1 MKRTFLRAL
10 ATLAVVLIA
19 SVPARATHLVG
30 GNLGYVYQGETS
42 PGSGL
47 YRYQVVL
54 EFYLNCGPNSNFQ
67 SLYELLG
74 EDYGTP
80 LFVGAYLQDPQN
92 PSADKI
98 KLQDIPV
105 FLTDSLVIE
114 PDLPDNCA
122 VGQGLCT
129 VKGTFVGQV
138 DVPLNFGG
146 LHLYYH
152 MCCRNL
158 DIDNLNNP
166 NGTGIGY
173 YAFVPPPLV
182 NNSSPVF
189 LGQPTPFLCIGDT
202 ATFLNTASD
211 PDGDLL
217 IFSFE
222 IPYNSQNFGGG
233 IIPPPAT
240 LTWPVNEVNYTPGF
254 SLAQPFGAGGYA
266 FINGATG
273 LTRYMAPL
281 QGNYVVAVEVKEFRN
296 GQLIGR
302 TRRDLQLQSIPCP
315 PNATPAASTPIAA
328 SYTVQAG
335 DQLCIDLAFNDADG
349 DSLLLQAAGTI
360 FDGNLVNPP
369 ATIGSPVEG
378 NGTVGTQFCWSTACD
393 QGQDQ
398 PYLFS
403 VSVTDNGCPPLTID
417 VVVQV
422 QVLPFVAQGP
432 ITGPAQVCTNA
443 TGVPYNLPQGT
454 GAGYAWTVTGGTLAG
469 GNGTNAITV
478 DWGAP
483 GSGQVSVVVTD
494 SLGCAAPPL
503 TVDVIIGALPAA
515 NAGPDAVLCAG
526 DTVDIGG
533 NPTGPPGSTFA
544 WSPATGLSSTSAAN
558 PQAFPSSTTTYIV
571 QVNNGGC
578 TNTDTVRVVVSQP
591 QLDAGPDVALC
602 VGDTVQLNA
611 TGTGSFLWTPAGSLN
626 DATAVD
632 PLAFPTSTTN
642 YSVTLTDSV
651 GCTVTDQ
658 VLVTVNALPFA
669 DAGPD
674 RQVCPLQGAP
684 LTGAPTGPPG
694 ATFLWSPAT
703 GLNDPTLGAPIAT
716 PSVSTTYMVLVT
728 DVNGCTNTDT
738 VNVEVLPAP
747 PVDAGP
753 DLTICA
759 ADTVQVLGA
768 GATAVNIEWT
778 PVNSGLSDES
788 ILNPLAFPGITT
800 TYVLWVQDINNCTAT
815 DTMTVFVNALPNASA
830 GPDVAVCLGG
840 SVQLDGSG
848 GTGYLWSPAAGLD
861 DATAEDPVATIV
873 NTTTYSV
880 IITDG
885 NGCSATDSVTVT
897 VNLPVNAGTDAATT
911 VCSDDVVVDLS
922 TLLGGNPDPNGTW
935 SPSSTYTPGGGGGV
949 FSYVVNAQAPCVWD
963 TAFVT
968 ITEVIAPDAGT
979 DAALD
984 LCSTGGAVDLFG
996 TLGGTPDPGGVWTD
1010 PNGVPFNGI
1019 FDPQLWPGGSVC
1031 QYVVPAV
1038 APCAAD
1044 TATVTVTV
1052 TASLDP
1058 GGSGSAILCSSGTAF
1073 SLTDSLT
1080 GTPDPAG
1087 TWSDPNNAPHG
1098 DVYDPAVDGPGVYT
1112 FTIAALGGCPDTSAT
1127 VTVTELAP
1135 PVDAGADLALCIGD
1149 TAQLNASGGPD
1160 YSWTPGTGL
1169 SATDIAD
1176 PLAFPAGTTTY
1187 TLTVTDAQGC
1197 VASDA
1202 VTVTVNALPVV
1213 DAGADVAICAGTTTT
1228 LGGSPTAPPGSTIL
1242 WSPGAG
1248 LSDPNVGNPT
1258 AQPGATTTYI
1268 VGVQGPNGCV
1278 NSDTVTVTV
1287 NALPAVSA
1295 GNDTTICTGASV
1307 QLDGSGTGSFLWTP
1321 ATGLS
1326 DATVEDPIATPTVT
1340 ITYTLTVTDANQC
1353 SSSDEVTVSVGSLP
1367 TAEAG
1372 ADVWVCPGFDV
1383 QLQGSGGTDYS
1394 WSPTAGLNDP
1404 TIASPLA
1411 APSSTTIY
1419 TLTVTDAA
1427 GCSGT
1432 DQVTVTVNDDPPV
1445 DAGPDQTACFGNA
1458 VVIGGAPSSIPGS
1471 TFLWLPGAGL
1481 DDPTAANPSATPT
1494 ATTLYTLVVTND
1506 TCTAQDQVLVTIAG
1520 EAQAAFTVRLEP
1532 RCDGLRA
1539 FITDLSQGA
1548 VSWLWTFSDG
1558 TTSTEPEPSPI
1569 LSYGGDLTV
1578 TLTITDAQ
1586 GCTAS
1591 ITQNYPAGTL
1601 DDHTDITVPNIFTP
1615 NGDGNNDLFAP
1626 ITDAELGGCL
1636 QMSIFNRW
1644 GQKMWESLGNATRW
1658 DGRTFAGEPAVVGT
1672 YFYVID
1678 LNGVRYE
1685 GSIQL
1690 MR

>member
-1 MKRTFLRAL
+1 MKRSLLRVLAAL
-10 ATLAVVLIA
+10 ALAPLA
-19 SVPARATHLVG
+19 TVPAMATHLVG
-30 GNLGYVYQGETS
+30 GNLGYVYQGETA

-47 YRYQVVL
+47 YRYQVYL
-54 EFYLNCGPNSNFQ
+54 EFYLNCGPASNYQ
-67 SLYELLG
+67 SLYALLG

-80 LFVGAYLQDPQN
+80 LYVGAYLQDPQN
-92 PSADKI
+92 PGADKV

-114 PDLPDNCA
+114 PELPSNCA

-129 VKGTFVGQV
+129 VKGTFTGQV

-158 DIDNLNNP
+158 DIDNLDNP

-211 PDGDLL
+211 PDGDQL

-222 IPYNSQNFGGG
+222 VPYNAQNFGGG

-240 LTWPVNEVNYTPGF
+240 LDWPVNEVTYNPGF
-254 SLAQPFGAGGYA
+254 SLAQPFGAGGFA

-281 QGNYVVAVEVKEFRN
+281 QGNYVVAVEVKEYRN

-302 TRRDLQLQSIPCP
+302 IRRDLQLQSIPCP
-315 PNATPAASTPIAA
+315 PNATPAPTTPIAA

-335 DQLCIDLAFNDADG
+335 DQLCIDFAFNDADG

-360 FDGNLVNPP
+360 FDGNQVNPP

-378 NGTVGTQFCWSTACD
+378 DGSVGTQFCWSTACD

-403 VSVTDNGCPPLTID
+403 VSVTDNGCPPLTLD

-422 QVLPFVAQGP
+422 QVVPFVVPGP
-432 ITGPAQVCTNA
+432 ISGPPQVCTGA
-443 TGVPYNLPQGT
+443 TSTAYGLPAGS
-454 GAGYAWTVTGGTLAG
+454 GASYSWTVTGGTLTG

-503 TVDVIIGALPAA
+503 TLAVTIVPL
-515 NAGPDAVLCAG
+515 PDADAGADALICAG
-526 DTVDIGG
+526 DTVTVGG
-533 NPTGPPGSTFA
+533 SPTGPAGSTFV
-544 WSPATGLSSTSAAN
+544 WGPATGLSSTGAAN
-558 PQAFPSSTTTYIV
+558 PQAFPGSTTVYV
-571 QVNNGGC
+571 VEVNHSGC
-578 TNTDTVRVVVSQP
+578 TNTDTVQITVSQP
-591 QLDAGPDVALC
+591 QVDAGADAALC
-602 VGDTVQLNA
+602 TGDTVTLNA
-611 TGTGSFLWTPAGSLN
+611 TGAGSFLWAPALGLD
-626 DATAVD
+626 DATAED
-632 PLAFPTSTTN
+632 PLAYPSGTTT
-642 YSVTLTDSV
+642 YTVTLTDSV
-651 GCTVTDQ
+651 GCTATDQ
-658 VLVTVNALPFA
+658 VLVMVHALSFA

-674 RQVCPLQGAP
+674 REICPLGSTP
-684 LTGAPTGPPG
+684 ISGSPTGPPG

-703 GLNDPTLGAPIAT
+703 GLNDPSLGAPVAS
-716 PSVSTTYMVLVT
+716 PAVSTTYLVLVT
-728 DVNGCTNTDT
+728 DTNGCTATDT
-738 VNVEVLPAP
+738 MAVTVLPSP
-747 PVDAGP
+747 PVDAGA

-759 ADTVQVLGA
+759 GDTAQVLASGP
-768 GATAVNIEWT
+768 TAVDLEWL
-778 PVNSGLSDES
+778 PPNSGLSDGN
-788 ILNPLAFPGITT
+788 ILDPLAFPGATT
-800 TYVLWVQDINNCTAT
+800 TYVLWVQDANDCTAT

-830 GPDVAVCLGG
+830 GPDVALCLGG
-840 SVQLDGSG
+840 SAQLNGGG
-848 GTGYLWSPAAGLD
+848 GTSYQWSPATGLD
-861 DATAEDPVATIV
+861 DATAEDPVATVTI
-873 NTTTYSV
+873 NTTYHV
-880 IITDG
+880 LVTDG
-885 NGCSATDSVTVT
+885 NGCSATDSVSVT
-897 VNLPVNAGTDAATT
+897 VNLPVNAGTDGSAL
-911 VCSDDVVVDLS
+911 VCSDGAVVDLS
-922 TLLGGNPDPNGTW
+922 TLLGGSPDGGGTW
-935 SPSSTYTPGGGGGV
+935 SPSATYTPGGGGGV
-949 FSYVVNAQAPCVWD
+949 FSYLVNAQAPCVND

-968 ITEVIAPDAGT
+968 ITEVAAPDAGADAT
-979 DAALD
+979 LELCTTNGPSDLFAALGGSPD
-984 LCSTGGAVDLFG
+984 AGGVWTLNGLPFSGVFDPALWPGGGDCSYIVAAQAPCSADTAIV
-996 TLGGTPDPGGVWTD
+996 TVNVTTAPDPGGSS
-1010 PNGVPFNGI
+1010 
-1019 FDPQLWPGGSVC
+1019 SV
-1031 QYVVPAV
+1031 
-1038 APCAAD
+1038 
-1044 TATVTVTV
+1044 
-1052 TASLDP
+1052 S
-1058 GGSGSAILCSSGTAF
+1058 LCSSGTAF
-1073 SLTDSLT
+1073 NLLDSLT
-1080 GTPDPAG
+1080 GSPDASG
-1087 TWSDPNNAPHG
+1087 TWTDPSNAAHG
-1098 DVYDPAVDGPGVYT
+1098 ATYDPAVDEPGTYT
-1112 FTIAALGGCPDTSAT
+1112 YTIPGQGGCPDSSAT

-1135 PVDAGADLALCIGD
+1135 AADAGGDIALCIGD
-1149 TAQLNASGGPD
+1149 TAQLNASGGPG
-1160 YSWTPGTGL
+1160 YTWSPGTGL

-1176 PLAFPAGTTTY
+1176 PLAYPTNTTTY

-1197 VASDA
+1197 SASDA

-1213 DAGADVAICAGTTTT
+1213 GAGADVALCLGATTT
-1228 LGGSPTAPPGSTIL
+1228 LGGSPTAPPGSTVL

-1248 LSDPNVGNPT
+1248 LNDPNVGNPT
-1258 AQPGATTTYI
+1258 AQPGTTTTYI
-1268 VGVQGPNGCV
+1268 VGVQGPNGCS

-1287 NALPAVSA
+1287 NPLPTVGA
-1295 GNDTTICTGASV
+1295 GNDTTICSGGSV

-1321 ATGLS
+1321 GTGLS
-1326 DATVEDPIATPTVT
+1326 DPTVEDPIASPTT
-1340 ITYTLTVTDANQC
+1340 TTTYTVTVTDANQC
-1353 SSSDEVTVSVGSLP
+1353 SASDDVTVNVGALP
-1367 TAEAG
+1367 TADAG
-1372 ADVWVCPGFDV
+1372 PDQWVCPGFDV
-1383 QLQGSGGTDYS
+1383 QLQGAGGTVYS
-1394 WSPTAGLNDP
+1394 WSPTTGLNDP
-1404 TIASPLA
+1404 AIANPLA

-1427 GCSGT
+1427 GCSGI

-1445 DAGPDQTACFGNA
+1445 DAGPDQTACSGNP

-1471 TFLWLPGAGL
+1471 TFLWLPAAGL
-1481 DDPTAANPSATPT
+1481 DDPTAANPTATPT
-1494 ATTLYTLVVTND
+1494 TTTLYTLVVSND

-1520 EAQAAFTVRLEP
+1520 DAQAAFSLRLEP

-1539 FITDLSQGA
+1539 FLTDLSQGA

-1558 TTSTEPEPSPI
+1558 TTSDLQQPSPV
-1569 LSYGGDLTV
+1569 LPYGGDLTV

-1586 GCTAS
+1586 GCTSS

-1601 DDHTDITVPNIFTP
+1601 DDHTDITLPNIFTP
-1615 NGDGNNDLFAP
+1615 NGDGDNDLFGP

-1636 QMSIFNRW
+1636 QMAVFNRW
-1644 GQKMWESLGNATRW
+1644 GQKLWESLGNATRW

>member
-1 MKRTFLRAL
+1 MKRTLLRTLAAVAL
-10 ATLAVVLIA
+10 ALIA
-19 SVPARATHLVG
+19 TAPVQATHLVG
-30 GNLGYVYQGETS
+30 GNLGYVYQGETA

-47 YRYQVVL
+47 YRYQVYL

-92 PSADKI
+92 PNADKI

-202 ATFLNTASD
+202 ATFLNSASD

-240 LTWPVNEVNYTPGF
+240 LTWPVNEVNYNPGF

-281 QGNYVVAVEVKEFRN
+281 QGNFVVAVEVKEFRN

-335 DQLCIDLAFNDADG
+335 DQLCIDLAFDDADG
-349 DSLLLQAAGTI
+349 DSLFLQAAGTI
-360 FDGNLVNPP
+360 FDGNLTNPP

-378 NGTVGTQFCWSTACD
+378 DGTVGTQFCWSTACD
-393 QGQDQ
+393 QGQAQ

-422 QVLPFVAQGP
+422 QVLPFAAQGP
-432 ITGPAQVCTNA
+432 ITGPVQVCTNT
-443 TGVPYNLPQGT
+443 TGAAYSLPQGT

-483 GSGQVSVVVTD
+483 GSGQVSVIVTD

-503 TVDVIIGALPAA
+503 TLDVTIAALPTA
-515 NAGPDAVLCAG
+515 NAGPDAVICAG
-526 DTVDIGG
+526 DTVDLGG
-533 NPTGPPGSTFA
+533 TPTGPPGSTFA
-544 WSPATGLSSTSAAN
+544 WSPATGLSSTGAAN
-558 PQAFPSSTTTYIV
+558 PQAFPSATTTYIV

-611 TGTGSFLWTPAGSLN
+611 TGTGSFLWTPAASLS
-626 DATAVD
+626 DATAED

-669 DAGPD
+669 NAGPD

-716 PSVSTTYMVLVT
+716 PSVNTTYVVQVT

-738 VNVEVLPAP
+738 VNVEVLAAP

-759 ADTVQVLGA
+759 GDTAQVLG
-768 GATAVNIEWT
+768 GGGTAVNIEWT
-778 PVNSGLSDES
+778 PANSGLSDES
-788 ILNPLAFPGITT
+788 ILNPLAFPGSTT

-815 DTMTVFVNALPNASA
+815 DTMTVFVNALPNADA
-830 GPDVAVCLGG
+830 GPDVALCLGG
-840 SVQLDGSG
+840 SAQLDGSG
-848 GTGYLWSPAAGLD
+848 GTSYLWSPAAGLD
-861 DATAEDPVATIV
+861 DATAEDPVATV
-873 NTTTYSV
+873 NGTTTYSV
-880 IITDG
+880 LVTDG

-897 VNLPVNAGTDAATT
+897 VNLPVNAGTDGSATL
-911 VCSDDVVVDLS
+911 CSDGTSVDLN
-922 TLLGGNPDPNGTW
+922 TLLGGTPDAGGTW
-935 SPSSTYTPGGGGGV
+935 SPSATYTPGSGGGV
-949 FSYVVNAQAPCVWD
+949 FSYVVAAQSPCVND

-968 ITEVIAPDAGT
+968 IAEVTAPDAGS
-979 DAALD
+979 DATLD
-984 LCSTGGAVDLFG
+984 LCSTNTPVDLFSV
-996 TLGGTPDPGGVWTD
+996 LGGADPGGVWTD
-1010 PNGVPFNGI
+1010 PNGVPFSGV
-1019 FDPQLWPGGSVC
+1019 FDPALWPGGSIC
-1031 QYVVPAV
+1031 TYFVPAQP
-1038 APCAAD
+1038 PCTAD
-1044 TATVTVTV
+1044 TATVVVTV
-1052 TASLDP
+1052 TTALDP
-1058 GGSGSAILCSSGTAF
+1058 GGSAIVNLCSSGASF

-1098 DVYDPAVDGPGVYT
+1098 DVYDPAVDEPGVYT
-1112 FTIAALGGCPDTSAT
+1112 FSIAAQGGCPDTSAT

-1135 PVDAGADLALCIGD
+1135 PADAGADLTLCIGD
-1149 TAQLNASGGPD
+1149 TAQLNATGGPD
-1160 YSWTPGTGL
+1160 YSWSPGTGL

-1176 PLAFPAGTTTY
+1176 PLAFPTGTTTY

-1197 VASDA
+1197 AASDA

-1213 DAGADVAICAGTTTT
+1213 DAGADAAICAGTTTT

-1242 WSPGAG
+1242 WSPGGG

-1258 AQPGATTTYI
+1258 ALPGATTTYI

-1287 NALPAVSA
+1287 NPLPVMSA

-1321 ATGLS
+1321 STGLS
-1326 DATVEDPIATPTVT
+1326 DPAVEDPIASPTGT
-1340 ITYTLTVTDANQC
+1340 TTYTLTVTDANQC
-1353 SSSDEVTVSVGSLP
+1353 SASDDVTVSVGSLP

-1372 ADVWVCPGFDV
+1372 PDVWVCPGFDV

-1404 TIASPLA
+1404 TSASPLA

-1471 TFLWLPGAGL
+1471 TFLWLPGSGL
-1481 DDPTAANPSATPT
+1481 DDPTAANPTATPT
-1494 ATTLYTLVVTND
+1494 TTTLYTLVVTND

-1539 FITDLSQGA
+1539 YVTDLSQGA
-1548 VSWLWTFSDG
+1548 VSWQWTFSDG
-1558 TTSTEPEPSPI
+1558 TTSTEPQPSPV
-1569 LSYGGDLTV
+1569 LPYGGDLTV

-1615 NGDGNNDLFAP
+1615 NGDGNNDLFGP

-1672 YFYVID
+1672 YFYVMD